1 MILPEC
7 KSIATN
13 SHFEWSR
20 TCERHGQNIRMTNII
35 HTRGQCDFT
44 IMWQFWKINLAF
56 RARGQVL
63 SLHYS
68 WTRQFDIKY
77 VLYITLCHLA
87 WADQRSRTHF
97 KEARSHLPWEPA
109 HTCSVNSQIFDTF
122 TKWVW
127 APLLEKVL
135 CYSASQACPNETHYP
150 CNEIICY
157 ELFLI
162 SELSTYLTMES
173 NFFTFLNESSS
184 TVVLSTKV
192 TIMKPYLVKC

>member
-1 MILPEC
+1 MSKIYVWP
-7 KSIATN
+7 IY
-13 SHFEWSR
+13 
-20 TCERHGQNIRMTNII
+20 IYII
-35 HTRGQCDFT
+35 HTRGQCGFT
-44 IMWQFWKINLAF
+44 ITWQFWKINLDF

-63 SLHYS
+63 PCITHERVSLIL
-68 WTRQFDIKY
+68 FIKY
-77 VLYITLCHLA
+77 VLYITLCHLV
-87 WADQRSRTHF
+87 WADQRNHTHF

-122 TKWVW
+122 TKGVW

-162 SELSTYLTMES
+162 SLVNLISTYLTMES